1 MLQKGDRLRKSA
13 PWPPNM
19 SDGDVSRIVPV
30 HATCIFADPLQKSHA
45 FKRPTRH
52 ATLQMKL
59 LQNPDV
65 WLIFGK
71 VLNPLRLPRVIFL
84 KSSTSKSAPKGV
96 HFFQRLN
103 YQQCSN
109 NDFFF
114 TSKCASRR
122 IRAQSMVSHSPRW
135 LCTRCFSEPTFRP
148 SGASKHWNNTV
159 LRLRDVSTRSCALI
173 FFLITDSFSSDS
185 FSSLTLPTSA
195 FPCVHAVGSLTS
207 RFPSIFFLGTFSSL
221 TLPTTVAAS
230 VHMSEV
236 WLSNFLPSI
245 SVQDTPFG
253 WWLIQVSLFILGMII
268 IHQLKIPLL
277 TTRAAGNRRRQG
289 WGNLATYL
297 PKVMLWCRGHNS
309 CLGIII
315 LLHYAVI
322 VITFWQSN
330 MPDWEVPSK

>member
-1 MLQKGDRLRKSA
+1 
-13 PWPPNM
+13 
-19 SDGDVSRIVPV
+19 
-30 HATCIFADPLQKSHA
+30 
-45 FKRPTRH
+45 
-52 ATLQMKL
+52 
-59 LQNPDV
+59 
-65 WLIFGK
+65 
-71 VLNPLRLPRVIFL
+71 
-84 KSSTSKSAPKGV
+84 
-96 HFFQRLN
+96 
-103 YQQCSN
+103 
-109 NDFFF
+109 
-114 TSKCASRR
+114 
-122 IRAQSMVSHSPRW
+122 
-135 LCTRCFSEPTFRP
+135 
-148 SGASKHWNNTV
+148 
-159 LRLRDVSTRSCALI
+159 
-173 FFLITDSFSSDS
+173 
-185 FSSLTLPTSA
+185 
-195 FPCVHAVGSLTS
+195 LTS

-289 WGNLATYL
+289 WGNLATYV

-315 LLHYAVI
+315 LLDYAVI